1 MYAASVVL
9 YMEQG
14 GKSLRISGLGVD
26 ASVGGVYGAPVTQ
39 VQLSFSYELVDGCYA
54 VRVENWDCPG
64 AYSVFREELTDGI
77 LELAP
82 YSAHYTIYG
91 TFETVGDTTYEMKF
105 AFDVKLPE
113 E

>member
-1 MYAASVVL
+1 MYAASAVL

-54 VRVENWDCPG
+54 VRVENWDRTG
-64 AYSVFREELTDGI
+64 AYSVDRRDLGAGAI
-77 LELAP
+77 QRPLHGLR
-82 YSAHYTIYG
+82 H
-91 TFETVGDTTYEMKF
+91 
-105 AFDVKLPE
+105 L
-113 E
+113 